1 MHRTSQAWFDSV
13 KTQFNFHFTV
23 IAAALLSYTGL
34 AHADDSQPDA
44 LDKITVTG
52 SRIARS
58 AKEGPTSVTVIT
70 GADIEKQGYTNVY
83 DALNNLTQNTGFTQ
97 GADFGNTFTPAAN
110 AISLRGL
117 GPNHTLTLINGRRMA
132 DYPTAYQGQVNFVN
146 LADIP
151 SVLID
156 RIEILNGGASAIY
169 GSDAIAGVVNIILK
183 KRLDGVNLN
192 LKVGGAEHHGGENAR
207 LQLTGGKSWDQLNV
221 IYGLELSQRNPIW
234 SRQRGFMSDATA
246 LGEAPSPIL
255 ARRIAG
261 GRYLDSGSACGN
273 FAGLF
278 AGSVQ
283 TVGNAQK
290 GYCASGLL
298 RPSYWTIQTGQATQ
312 NGFFSAN
319 YLLNPHAEFFSDAML
334 GFKRTENNTRGPSW
348 TAAAGQGNYFL
359 NQNTGNYESWAKRFA
374 PEELGGA
381 SNYNR
386 KWDDLAANLTLGVRG
401 DLIGSWNYEAAYN
414 ASLYTSQTTTPMLL
428 SSVNSYFLGPQLGT
442 DNKGAPIYAPN
453 LSRFYQPLTPAQ
465 ASSLIDN
472 SVSHNKSWL
481 QVLSLSA
488 SGEAFQLPAGP
499 AKLAGLLEW
508 GSQGFS
514 NEPDQRLNQGVFYNA
529 SPAINASGSRSR
541 QALGAELLL
550 PLAKPVNLTLSG
562 RYDRYEIT
570 GNSEGKFTYGA
581 GLEYRP
587 ASSLL
592 LRGNYATSFRAPD
605 MSYLFQTQTRGYYS
619 STTDYWRCAQSGQP
633 LANCQYA
640 GMSPGSNYIS
650 NGNPSLKPE
659 NGKSYGLGFVWSPS
673 KDADLSLDYW
683 NITIND
689 LVTTLSADKL
699 LRDEAACRGGNLDI
713 HSSACQDALNRVQ
726 RNPANALVD
735 PGAINTIVANPINAA
750 SERTSGIDLSGK
762 YRLRTA
768 KLGDFLFKATYT
780 KVLTH
785 TYQQFANDPVQ
796 DELADL
802 TNTDWPDK
810 LSLTTDWNIG
820 DWSSTLQLTR
830 YGKIPNGAGTGYL
843 TPTVLANLS
852 VTYQLNKKTSVG
864 LIVNNLQDFVK
875 KDYTGG
881 WPYYPVGSYTPYGR
895 QAWLELNHKF

>member
-1 MHRTSQAWFDSV
+1 MHSA
-13 KTQFNFHFTV
+13 KTPPHPRLLS
-23 IAAALLSYTGL
+23 ALLLLSAWPAL
-34 AHADDSQPDA
+34 ADTPPTDS
-44 LDKITVTG
+44 LERVTVTG

-70 GADIEKQGYTNVY
+70 GDDIEKQGYTNVY

-132 DYPTAYQGQVNFVN
+132 DYPIAYEGQVNFVN
-146 LADIP
+146 LANIP
-151 SVLID
+151 AALID

-183 KRLDGVNLN
+183 KKTDGAAVNV
-192 LKVGGAEHHGGENAR
+192 KIGSTEHHGGENAR
-207 LQLTGGKSWDQLNV
+207 LQLTGGKSWDQLSAV
-221 IYGLELSQRNPIW
+221 YGLEVSKRNPIW
-234 SRQRGFMSDATA
+234 SRQRGFMSDSTA
-246 LGEAPSPIL
+246 LGETPSSIL
-255 ARRIAG
+255 SRRIAG
-261 GRYLDSGSACGN
+261 GAYLDAGSACGN
-273 FAGLF
+273 FAGMF
-278 AGSVQ
+278 ANSVT
-283 TVGNAQK
+283 TVGNNQK

-298 RPSYWTIQTGQATQ
+298 KPSYWTIQTATQ
-312 NGFFSAN
+312 SQSGFLSLN
-319 YLLNPHAEFFSDAML
+319 YQINSHAELFSDAML
-334 GFKRTENNTRGPSW
+334 GVTHTENNTRGPNW

-359 NQNTGNYESWAKRFA
+359 NQNTGNYEAWNKRFA
-374 PEELGGA
+374 PEELGGT

-401 DLIGSWNYEAAYN
+401 DLTGSWNYEAAYN
-414 ASLYTSQTTTPMLL
+414 ASIYTSRTTTPMLL
-428 SSVNSYFLGPQLGT
+428 SGVNAYFLGPQLGT
-442 DNKGAPIYAPN
+442 DSKGAPIYAP
-453 LSRFYQPLTPAQ
+453 STGRFYQPLTPAQ
-465 ASSLIDN
+465 SASLIGN
-472 SVSHNKSWL
+472 STGNNKSWL

-514 NEPDQRLNQGVFYNA
+514 NDPDQSLNQGVYYNA
-529 SPAINASGSRSR
+529 SPAIRASGSRSR
-541 QALGAELLL
+541 EAAGAELLL

-562 RYDRYEIT
+562 RYDRYQT
-570 GNSEGKFTYGA
+570 SDSSEGKLTYGA

-587 ASSLL
+587 IGSLL
-592 LRGNYATSFRAPD
+592 LRSNYATSFRAPD

-619 STTDYWRCAQSGQP
+619 STTDYWRCAQAGQP

-640 GMSPGSNYIS
+640 GVSPGSNYIS
-650 NGNPSLKPE
+650 NGNSSLKPE
-659 NGKSYGLGFVWSPS
+659 SGKSYGLGFVWSPS
-673 KDADLSLDYW
+673 RDADISLDYW
-683 NITIND
+683 NITIDD

-699 LRDEAACRGGNLDI
+699 LRDEALCRGGQLNA
-713 HSSACQDALNRVQ
+713 SSTQCQDALRRVI
-726 RNPANALVD
+726 RNPSNAVVD
-735 PGAINTIVANPINAA
+735 PGAINTIVVNPINAA

-762 YRLRTA
+762 YRLRTP

-785 TYQQFANDPVQ
+785 TYQQFAGDPAQ
-796 DELADL
+796 NELTDMS
-802 TNTDWPDK
+802 NTDWPDK
-810 LSLTTDWNIG
+810 LDFTTTWNIG
-820 DWSSTLQLTR
+820 DWSSTLLLTR

-852 VTYQLNKKTSVG
+852 VTRQLNKKTSVG
-864 LIVNNLQDFVK
+864 LIVNNVQDFLK

-881 WPYYPVGSYTPYGR
+881 WPYYPVGSYAPYGR

>member
-1 MHRTSQAWFDSV
+1 MHSAPIPLPL
-13 KTQFNFHFTV
+13 KLLP
-23 IAAALLSYTGL
+23 ALLLLAALPAL
-34 AHADDSQPDA
+34 ADA
-44 LDKITVTG
+44 PSAESLESVTVTG

-58 AKEGPTSVTVIT
+58 AKEGPTSVTIIT

-132 DYPTAYQGQVNFVN
+132 DYPIAYEGQVNFVN
-146 LADIP
+146 LANIP
-151 SVLID
+151 SALID

-183 KRLDGVNLN
+183 KKTDGTSINV
-192 LKVGGAEHHGGENAR
+192 KIGGAEHHGGENAR
-207 LQLTGGKSWDQLNV
+207 LQLTGGKSWDQLSV
-221 IYGLELSQRNPIW
+221 IYGLEISQRNPIW
-234 SRQRGFMSDATA
+234 SRQRGFMSDSTA
-246 LGEAPSPIL
+246 QGEAPSPIL

-261 GRYLDSGSACGN
+261 GGYLDAGSACGN
-273 FAGLF
+273 FSGMF
-278 AGSVQ
+278 AGSVS
-283 TVGNAQK
+283 TVGNSQK

-298 RPSYWTIQTGQATQ
+298 KPSYWTIQTANQSQ
-312 NGFFSAN
+312 SGFLSLS
-319 YLLNPHAEFFSDAML
+319 YLANPHVELFSDAMIGL
-334 GFKRTENNTRGPSW
+334 NHTENNTRGPNW
-348 TAAAGQGNYFL
+348 TAAAGQGGYFR
-359 NQNTGNYESWAKRFA
+359 NQNTGNYEIWNKRFA
-374 PEELGGA
+374 PEELGGT

-386 KWDDLAANLTLGVRG
+386 KWDDLAANLTLGARG
-401 DLIGSWNYEAAYN
+401 ELTGSWNYEAAYN
-414 ASLYTSQTTTPMLL
+414 ASLYTSRATTPMLL
-428 SSVNSYFLGPQLGT
+428 SGVNAYFLGPQLGA
-442 DNKGAPIYAPN
+442 DGSGIPIYAPN
-453 LSRFYQPLTPAQ
+453 LARFYQPLTPAQ
-465 ASSLIDN
+465 ASGLIGDSN
-472 SVSHNKSWL
+472 SHNKSWL

-514 NEPDQRLNQGVFYNA
+514 NDPDQRLNQGVFYNA
-529 SPAINASGSRSR
+529 NPAIGASGSRSR
-541 QALGAELLL
+541 EAAGAELLL
-550 PLAKPVNLTLSG
+550 PLAKPLNLTLSG
-562 RYDRYEIT
+562 RYDRYQIT
-570 GNSEGKFTYGA
+570 GNDEGKFTYGA

-587 ASSLL
+587 IGSLL

-633 LANCQYA
+633 LASCQYA
-640 GMSPGSNYIS
+640 GVSPGSNYVS
-650 NGNPSLKPE
+650 NGNPGLKPE
-659 NGKSYGLGFVWSPS
+659 SGKSYGFGFVWSPS
-673 KDADLSLDYW
+673 RDADLSLDYW
-683 NITIND
+683 NITIDD

-699 LRDEAACRGGNLDI
+699 LQDEARCRAGGYDGG
-713 HSSACQDALNRVQ
+713 SALCRDALSRIV

-735 PGAINTIVANPINAA
+735 PGAINTIIVNPINAA

-768 KLGDFLFKATYT
+768 RLGDFLFKAAYT

-785 TYQQFANDPVQ
+785 TYQQFASDPAQ
-796 DELADL
+796 NELTDMS
-802 TNTDWPDK
+802 NTDWPDK
-810 LSLTTDWNIG
+810 LDFTTTWNIG
-820 DWSSTLQLTR
+820 DWSSTLLLTR

-852 VTYQLNKKTSVG
+852 VTYQASKKTSIGV
-864 LIVNNLQDFVK
+864 IVNNLQDFIK